1 MTATD
6 LEKCKKYLRATLLA
20 SKGGI
25 LANKVYEMY
34 QEQVGSGIPY
44 RQFNYPSLETFLQ
57 SMPDVCRI
65 TCKGVNKD
73 IYVEGVANSQ
83 TKHIEKLVRGQK
95 GPAGGKKGGGIT
107 RSSAKGFIDCRKYY
121 PGIVNGHGNVQTL
134 RNNSSLQ

>member
-1 MTATD
+1 MTATE

-20 SKGGI
+20 SKGGVM
-25 LANKVYEMY
+25 AHKVYEMY

-65 TCKGVNKD
+65 TCKGANRD

-83 TKHIEKLVRGQK
+83 TKHIEKLNQVFTEQVFVGEYNEIYFRL
-95 GPAGGKKGGGIT
+95 A
-107 RSSAKGFIDCRKYY
+107 R
-121 PGIVNGHGNVQTL
+121 VQVSVL
-134 RNNSSLQ
+134 Y

>member
-1 MTATD
+1 MTATE

-95 GPAGGKKGGGIT
+95 GPAGGKKGGGPT
-107 RSSAKGFIDCRKYY
+107 RSSAKGFIDCKNIIQ
-121 PGIVNGHGNVQTL
+121 GL
-134 RNNSSLQ
+134 